1 MKSGVPTE
9 DSVRLAGSAA
19 PGWTGAM
26 ILFGILPWLF
36 ASTMS
41 GRRYEVELPWRRDL
55 VLRYR
60 GWRRAGWVLVAAGP
74 VMALVGASAGVERA
88 GFLVWLSVLGLA
100 TVVVTEWR
108 HSVGVRLS
116 PEGVLVVTR
125 VHPDFARACRR

>member
-26 ILFGILPWLF
+26 VLFGTLPWLF
-36 ASTMS
+36 ATSMS
-41 GRRYEVELPWRRDL
+41 GRRYEVELPWRREL
-55 VLRYR
+55 TQRYR
-60 GWRRAGWVLVAAGP
+60 GRRRAGWVLVASGP
-74 VMALVGASAGVERA
+74 VMALVGASAGVGWA
-88 GFLVWLSVLGLA
+88 GFLMWLSVLGVA
-100 TVVVTEWR
+100 AVVVTEWR
-108 HSVGVRLS
+108 LSVGVRLS